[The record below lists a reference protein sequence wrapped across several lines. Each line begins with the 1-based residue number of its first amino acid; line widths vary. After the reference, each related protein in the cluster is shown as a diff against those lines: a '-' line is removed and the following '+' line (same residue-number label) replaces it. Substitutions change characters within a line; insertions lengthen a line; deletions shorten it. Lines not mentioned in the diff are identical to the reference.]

1 MKRHS
6 YMPPIP
12 AAPIRRANTKQ
23 MFTPFVETLIQQ
35 FRESERLRTTDIYA
49 TVLTCYRRFRQ
60 EDDISFKQMDT
71 HEIQNFEIYLQRRGL
86 TRNTTSFYMRVLRAI
101 YNRAVTK
108 GWVRNTFPFKHVY
121 TGIDKT
127 TKRAIPIKAIKR
139 IKSLDLSSQ
148 PSLSFARD
156 LFLFSFYTRGMS
168 FVDIAFLQKE
178 NLTNGTLTYRRRKT
192 RKTLS
197 IRWEPCMQEIITKY
211 SLAESPYLFPVIQP
225 KKKDARRQYMN
236 ALYTINRHLKMIGKM
251 AQLTQPLT
259 MYVARHSWASAA
271 KEKNI
276 PISVISEAMG
286 HDSETTTQ
294 IYLASLNVSE
304 IDNANH
310 LIINSLNNE
319 L

>member
-1 MKRHS
+1 ML
-6 YMPPIP
+6 PIP
-12 AAPIRRANTKQ
+12 AAPIRKASSRQ

-35 FRESERLRTTDIYA
+35 FRESERLRTADIYA

-71 HEIQNFEIYLQRRGL
+71 HEIHNFEIYLQRRGL

-168 FVDIAFLQKE
+168 FVDIAFLLKE

-211 SLAESPYLFPVIQP
+211 SLVESHYLFPIIQP
-225 KKKDARRQYMN
+225 QKKDARRQYMN

-251 AQLTQPLT
+251 AQLPQPLT

-310 LIINSLNNE
+310 LIINSLDSE